1 MKRKIILFTLFC
13 LLNTYTSLSAK
24 KVADDYE
31 NSQDE
36 EYDNEDEDEE
46 EDEEEAALRKAQ
58 KRAEKK
64 RQLMQERKIREQILK
79 ERKEAQEEAIK
90 LDSFRESNSNA
101 TEYTINPD
109 SVKLAIDL
117 NPENF
122 GFYSKDRIMDLSV
135 ELDLLLRGRAFLT
148 YNYQFFDYLSVGL
161 AGGIDYSSMSLA
173 SKIRQQMPKPTPS
186 QFSALVGVNAKW
198 RVTEWYLNSA
208 FFVQPSLLAGRMWQT
223 FVTQKTTHWRLRP
236 GAFVGLET
244 VFNSGLVLNAKAG
257 AEFPFDFGTANPV
270 KEIVEPLFSLSFGF
284 GI

>member
-13 LLNTYTSLSAK
+13 LLNINASLSAAK
-24 KVADDYE
+24 SDDYE
-31 NSQDE
+31 NSDSE
-36 EYDNEDEDEE
+36 SDYDDEDE
-46 EDEEEAALRKAQ
+46 EDEEEVALRKAQ
-58 KRAEKK
+58 KKAAKK
-64 RQLMQERKIREQILK
+64 RQLMQERKVREQILK

-90 LDSFRESNSNA
+90 LDSFREANSNA
-101 TEYTINPD
+101 TEYSINPD

-198 RVTEWYLNSA
+198 RLTEWYLNSA

-223 FVTQKTTHWRLRP
+223 FVTQKSTHWRLRP
-236 GAFVGLET
+236 GAFVGVES
-244 VFNSGLVLNAKAG
+244 VFNSGLVLNAKVG

>member
-13 LLNTYTSLSAK
+13 LLNINASLSAAK
-24 KVADDYE
+24 SDDYE
-31 NSQDE
+31 NSDSE
-36 EYDNEDEDEE
+36 SDYDDEDE
-46 EDEEEAALRKAQ
+46 EDEEEVALRKAQ
-58 KRAEKK
+58 KKAAKK
-64 RQLMQERKIREQILK
+64 RQLMQERKVREQILK

-90 LDSFRESNSNA
+90 LDSFREANSNA
-101 TEYTINPD
+101 TEYSINPD

-117 NPENF
+117 SPENF

-198 RVTEWYLNSA
+198 RLTEWYLNSA

-223 FVTQKTTHWRLRP
+223 FVTQKSTHWRLRP
-236 GAFVGLET
+236 GAFVGVES
-244 VFNSGLVLNAKAG
+244 VFNSGLVLNAKVG

>member
-13 LLNTYTSLSAK
+13 LLNINASLSAAK
-24 KVADDYE
+24 SDDYE
-31 NSQDE
+31 NSDSE
-36 EYDNEDEDEE
+36 SDYDDEDE
-46 EDEEEAALRKAQ
+46 EDEEEVALRKAQ
-58 KRAEKK
+58 KKAAKK
-64 RQLMQERKIREQILK
+64 RQLMQERKVREQILK

-90 LDSFRESNSNA
+90 IDSFREAHSNA
-101 TEYTINPD
+101 TEYSINPD

-117 NPENF
+117 SPENF

-223 FVTQKTTHWRLRP
+223 FVTQKTAHWRLRP
-236 GAFVGLET
+236 GAFVGVES
-244 VFNSGLVLNAKAG
+244 VFNSGLVLNAKVG
-257 AEFPFDFGTANPV
+257 AEFPFDFGTPNPV